1 MGVVAGDHEE
11 WSPRMNLVQ
20 CEKIRVD
27 VMTAREVLKALKLG
41 DLVVELGVT
50 RKRKNWMRGVH
61 VVEMVMTEKMTKMIR
76 KKIEVTVEIGISGE
90 MSQRNAIVVRV
101 ISGEMNPH
109 GIVMI
114 DLVVEMMLHVVAALV
129 EGMTTETG
137 LGGMM
142 IEMVHQEI
150 DSVVMMMAHV
160 EVDSVEMMMPH
171 VVVVVSDVV
180 VMIIVVVVS
189 DVVAMMNLGTGMK
202 VAGVVAPLALDHL
215 HGKGMT
221 EAQLVMTEAQLVMT
235 EVLQLVV
242 NLPDLMKAVAG
253 DLLHQQGVMTAPP
266 LLAMTDHQCAVE
278 MTDLKKSRLSMAG
291 RL

>member
-1 MGVVAGDHEE
+1 MG
-11 WSPRMNLVQ
+11 
-20 CEKIRVD
+20 
-27 VMTAREVLKALKLG
+27 
-41 DLVVELGVT
+41 
-50 RKRKNWMRGVH
+50 
-61 VVEMVMTEKMTKMIR
+61 
-76 KKIEVTVEIGISGE
+76 
-90 MSQRNAIVVRV
+90 
-101 ISGEMNPH
+101 
-109 GIVMI
+109 
-114 DLVVEMMLHVVAALV
+114 
-129 EGMTTETG
+129 
-137 LGGMM
+137 
-142 IEMVHQEI
+142 
-150 DSVVMMMAHV
+150 
-160 EVDSVEMMMPH
+160 
-171 VVVVVSDVV
+171 VVSDVV
-180 VMIIVVVVS
+180 VMMIMVVVS

-278 MTDLKKSRLSMAG
+278 MTVAHHQEIVHHPGMVDHHQETVVVLVLGELAAQMMRHREMTDLKKSRLRMAG